1 MYILRTLV
9 AEMLSQLKSKFEKG
23 RQIAAIGLGL
33 AGAVVLATV
42 LGAFETSELKV
53 LEQFFKMRTSIENVD
68 SRILVVTIDENDL
81 ARLGRWPMSDETL
94 SDLIEKI
101 TLHEPAKIG
110 IDLYR
115 DFPVEPGVEALAKTF
130 ENTPNVIGIEKAIG
144 DSVPPNRMLEA
155 LDQVAAAD
163 LMVDSDGRVRRGLL
177 TIQTADGQMK
187 HGLASAL
194 VLDYLSDREIYPE
207 VISDQP
213 RLVMQF
219 GKSKVVRFERSD
231 GGYTNADSG
240 GFQVL
245 MNYKDDES
253 QFESISMTAVLSG
266 QLTDEMAKGRIV
278 LVGSTA
284 TSLNDVFYTPPSGDN
299 LVAGIY
305 VHAHLASQLL
315 DAALEGRSFLRTMPG
330 FVEWLWT
337 GFWLAISIAASRS
350 VLYSKVVKTE
360 VPVWQLAARF
370 CGSAA
375 GLGVAS
381 YGLLSVGW
389 WLPVVVPFV
398 SMTAMTA
405 LGLGY
410 RSQQLQTL
418 AAFDE
423 LTQVAN
429 RRYFDQYLA
438 TALSIH
444 KRLAVI
450 LCDVDFFKA
459 YNDRYGHPA
468 GDRCLQQVAQALQ
481 LAVRSSDMVA
491 RYGGEEFVIVLPE
504 ATEEIAVE
512 VANRVRQQIR
522 LQSVVHEGSEVSDW
536 VTLSCGV
543 ATVFEGAFLTPQELV
558 EQADR
563 ALYKAKE
570 GGRDRSVASTWQE
583 RLVLKEVVEDEQPS
597 KAA

>member
-1 MYILRTLV
+1 
-9 AEMLSQLKSKFEKG
+9 MLSQIKSKIERG
-23 RQIAAIGLGL
+23 GQIVAIGLGL
-33 AGAVVLATV
+33 AGAVVLATI

-53 LEQFFKMRTSIENVD
+53 LEQFFKTKTSIENVD
-68 SRILVVTIDENDL
+68 SRILIVTIDEDDL
-81 ARLGRWPMSDETL
+81 ARLGRWPMSDATL
-94 SDLIEKI
+94 AELIENISAHK
-101 TLHEPAKIG
+101 PAKIG

-115 DFPVEPGVEALAKTF
+115 DFPVEPGVSALIETF
-130 ENTPNVIGIEKAIG
+130 RNTPNVIGIEKAIG
-144 DSVPPNRMLEA
+144 DSVPPNHTLES

-163 LMVDSDGRVRRGLL
+163 LIVDSDGRVRRGLL
-177 TIQTADGQMK
+177 TLRSADGHMK

-194 VLDYLSDREIYPE
+194 VLDYLSARKIYPE

-213 RLVMQF
+213 RLVMQL
-219 GKSKVVRFERSD
+219 GKSKIVRFEGSD

-266 QLTDEMAKGRIV
+266 QLTEEMARGRIV

-305 VHAHLASQLL
+305 VHAHLVSQLL
-315 DAALEGRSFLRTMPG
+315 DAALEGRPFLRTMPG

-337 GFWLAISIAASRS
+337 GFWLAISIAATRS

-360 VPVWQLAARF
+360 VPVWQLGVRF
-370 CGSAA
+370 CGLVA
-375 GLGVAS
+375 GLGGAS
-381 YGLLSVGW
+381 YGLLSIGW
-389 WLPVVVPFV
+389 WLPVMVPFV
-398 SMTAMTA
+398 SMTAMMA
-405 LGLGY
+405 IGLGY

-418 AAFDE
+418 AASDE
-423 LTQVAN
+423 LTKVAN

-438 TALSIH
+438 TALTVH
-444 KRLAVI
+444 KRLALI
-450 LCDVDFFKA
+450 LCDVDYFKA

-481 LAVRSSDMVA
+481 LAVRSSDIVA

-504 ATEEIAVE
+504 ATEEIAIE
-512 VANRVRQQIR
+512 VARRVRQQIR
-522 LQSVVHEGSEVSDW
+522 LQSVVHEGSQVSDW
-536 VTLSCGV
+536 VTLSSGV
-543 ATVFEGAFLTPQELV
+543 ATVSEGAFLTPQELV
-558 EQADR
+558 EQADK

-570 GGRDRSVASTWQE
+570 SGRDRSVASTWQE
-583 RLVLKEVVEDEQPS
+583 RLVLKEVTEDEQAK